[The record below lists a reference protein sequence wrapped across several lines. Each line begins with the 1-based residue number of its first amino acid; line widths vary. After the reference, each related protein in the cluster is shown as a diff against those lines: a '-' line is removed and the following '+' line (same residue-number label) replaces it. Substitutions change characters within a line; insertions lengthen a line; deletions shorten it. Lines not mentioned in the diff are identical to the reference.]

1 MFPLTQTPATLDE
14 SLPLA
19 SAMSEAY
26 RGYVEAQMKY
36 LALPADAAISNA
48 DELAAIYA
56 ERAER
61 GDPRHATFC
70 ELASLAKVDPDR
82 AKKRWK
88 AIQAAARA
96 ELRTGHRAA
105 KVNETSLTSEAW
117 TRASFLAL
125 RDELAEAWQPQN
137 GVDRTLVDMMA
148 QAWTAQLFW
157 QERMMLFACIEFDN
171 ERIKKEGR
179 WETPRVAD
187 SEAVE
192 QAAQMVDRFNR
203 IFMRTLRMMKDLRRH
218 APTLV
223 VQNVGQMNVAEQQI
237 NMAQT

>member
-1 MFPLTQTPATLDE
+1 MFPMAQETAPLAE

-19 SAMSEAY
+19 SAMSDAY

-48 DELAAIYA
+48 EELASVYA
-56 ERAER
+56 DRAER

-70 ELASLAKVDPDR
+70 ELSSLAKIDSHR
-82 AKKRWK
+82 AKKRWD
-88 AIQAAARA
+88 AIRAAARA
-96 ELRTGHRAA
+96 ELQTGHRAA
-105 KVNETSLTSEAW
+105 KANEATLTSEAW

-137 GVDRTLVDMMA
+137 GVERTLVDMMA

-157 QERMMLFACIEFDN
+157 HERMMLYSCVEFDN
-171 ERIKKEGR
+171 ERIRKEGR

-187 SEAVE
+187 SQAVD

-203 IFMRTLRMMKDLRRH
+203 IFMRALRMLKDLRRH
-218 APTLV
+218 AQTLV

-237 NMAQT
+237 NVAQA